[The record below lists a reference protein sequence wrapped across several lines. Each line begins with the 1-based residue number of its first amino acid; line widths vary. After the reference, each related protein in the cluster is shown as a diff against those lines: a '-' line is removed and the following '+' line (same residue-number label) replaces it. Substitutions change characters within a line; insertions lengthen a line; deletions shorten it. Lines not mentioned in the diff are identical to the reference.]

1 METEKVLRAVE
12 LAKNTGKIRIGT
24 NEATKA
30 VERGIAKLVVT
41 AEDVNPPEVVMHLS
55 PLCNEKKI
63 AFAKVKSKQDL
74 GRAAGISVPTAAVA
88 IIEAGEGKKTLDEVL
103 KELGGKVKE

>member
-1 METEKVLRAVE
+1 MDEKKILHAIE
-12 LAKNTGKIRIGT
+12 LAKNTGKVRIGT

-30 VERGIAKLVVT
+30 IERGIAKLVVV
-41 AEDVNPPEVVMHLS
+41 AEDVTPPEVVMHLS

-63 AFAKVKSKQDL
+63 AIAKVKSKQDL

-88 IIEAGEGKKTLDEVL
+88 ILDAGEGKKALDEVL
-103 KELGGKVKE
+103 KELK